1 MKIIVH
7 EAVLA
12 DDCEDPQIYAAAPI
26 WEWQQS
32 ESGKWV
38 KEHALAAPV
47 WQTTTC
53 ISTYRYIVYIV
64 ADLKEQDITYFKLK
78 WGKFK

>member
-7 EAVLA
+7 EATMVDN
-12 DDCEDPQIYAAAPI
+12 DDSAIYASVPI
-26 WEWQQS
+26 YEWEQS
-32 ESGKWV
+32 DSGKWV
-38 KEHALAAPV
+38 MANAL
-47 WQTTTC
+47 TTPIWKTVPD
-53 ISTYRYIVYIV
+53 INTASIKVQII

>member
-7 EAVLA
+7 EAMLV
-12 DDCEDPQIYAAAPI
+12 DNEDPQIYAAVPI
-26 WEWQQS
+26 YEWQQS
-32 ESGKWV
+32 DSGKWV
-38 KEHALAAPV
+38 MANALITPFWKTVVDYNNANTKV
-47 WQTTTC
+47 Q
-53 ISTYRYIVYIV
+53 II